1 MFKYLIGFIKNLFNP
16 AVSCLA
22 IVDGS
27 SCVDK
32 KAKVYRAAKIF
43 HSTLNKYSYVGKRS
57 CLINAEIGSFCSI
70 AADVCVGMGIHDMSK
85 LSTSPLFNE
94 KTNGTGHSWT
104 NQIAFPYERVV
115 VGNDV
120 WIGERA
126 LIKGGVTIGNGA
138 VIGAGAIVTKD
149 VPPYAIVG
157 GVPARIIR
165 YRFSPELIE
174 KIERLQWWSMSEDDL
189 RRNIHF
195 FQMDNITIESIESI
209 SFTS

>member
-1 MFKYLIGFIKNLFNP
+1 MFKYFIGFLKNLFNP

-22 IVDGS
+22 MVDSS

-43 HSTLNKYSYVGKRS
+43 HSKLSRFSYVGKRS

-70 AADVCVGMGIHDMSK
+70 ASDVCVGMGTHDMSK

-94 KTNGTGHSWT
+94 KRNGTGHSWT
-104 NQIAFPYERVV
+104 NQISFPYENVV

-126 LIKGGVTIGNGA
+126 LIMGGVTIGNGA
-138 VIGAGAIVTKD
+138 VVGAGAIVTRD

-157 GVPARIIR
+157 GVPAKIIR
-165 YRFSPELIE
+165 YRFPPDIVE
-174 KIERLQWWSMSEDDL
+174 KLEKLQWWLMPEHNL
-189 RRNIHF
+189 RGNIHF
-195 FQMDNITIESIESI
+195 FQMDKITIDIIESIN
-209 SFTS
+209 FTQ

>member
-1 MFKYLIGFIKNLFNP
+1 MLKYFIGFIKNLFNP

-22 IVDGS
+22 MVDS
-27 SCVDK
+27 CSCVDK

-57 CLINAEIGSFCSI
+57 SLINAEIGSFCSI
-70 AADVCVGMGIHDMSK
+70 ASDVCVGMGTHDMSK

-94 KTNGTGHSWT
+94 KKNATGHSWT
-104 NQIAFPYERVV
+104 TKITFPFEKVV

-120 WIGERA
+120 WIGERV

-138 VIGAGAIVTKD
+138 VIGAGAVVTKN

-157 GVPARIIR
+157 GVPAKIIR
-165 YRFSPELIE
+165 YRFSSDLIE
-174 KIERLQWWSMSEDDL
+174 KLERLQWWSMSEDDL
-189 RRNIHF
+189 KRNIHY
-195 FQMDNITIESIESI
+195 FQMDKITIDIIESI